1 VGAIT
6 VPASITAI
14 VLGSTNQPTRLR
26 RDLRASV
33 ADGTAF
39 SLAVGLGESYLP
51 AFVLAV
57 GLGEVT
63 AGLIATVPL
72 LVGSV
77 VQLASPRGVRRVGS
91 HRRWVLA
98 CSVVQSLSFLPLVIA
113 AILGHTSTIG
123 VLLIAALYWS
133 AGMAAGPAW
142 NAWIGRLVP
151 RTVRPRFFATRTQIT
166 QVAVMMGLLV
176 GGLVLQISAAR
187 GWPLLGFV
195 LLFAAAGVLRLISA
209 GFLAAQREADL
220 AASEDR
226 AVSIREFL
234 RRLGNGE
241 ARLLKY
247 MFVVQLVAQVA
258 GPYFTPY
265 MLREAGFSYA
275 AYVLLLAAAFAAKI
289 LAMPVFGRIAK
300 RHGPRFLLRIGGLAI
315 VPLAAL
321 WLVSTSLPFLLVVQ
335 VVAGAAWGAYEL
347 GTFLL
352 LFDTIPDDERTSI
365 LTTFNLINAAAIVG
379 GSLAGG
385 LILKVLAGGQLA
397 YMLVFAL
404 SSLGR
409 VATIPLLLKVTGL
422 KRRLVTMG
430 IRTLSVRP
438 SAGSLDAPIVAADSG
453 TTDPALA
460 GAARGLG
467 RD

>member
-1 VGAIT
+1 MSSVTASTSIDAG
-6 VPASITAI
+6 VPARGARPK
-14 VLGSTNQPTRLR
+14 LLR

-39 SLAVGLGESYLP
+39 SLTVGLGESYLP

-72 LVGSV
+72 FIGSV
-77 VQLASPRGVRRVGS
+77 VQLVSPYAVRRVGS
-91 HRRWVLA
+91 HRRWVLMCA
-98 CSVVQSLSFLPLVIA
+98 TLQSLSFLPLVIA
-113 AILGHTSTIG
+113 AVLGHISTIA

-133 AGMAAGPAW
+133 AGMATGPAW
-142 NAWIGRLVP
+142 NTWIGRLVP
-151 RTVRPRFFATRTQIT
+151 RPVRARFFATRTLIT
-166 QVAVMMGLLV
+166 QLAVMTGLLV
-176 GGLVLQISAAR
+176 GGVVLQTTTTR
-187 GWPLLGFV
+187 GLPLLGFT
-195 LLFAAAGVLRLISA
+195 LLFAAAGAFRFIST

-220 AASEDR
+220 TASDDR
-226 AVSIREFL
+226 VVSPREFL
-234 RRLGNGE
+234 RRVGNGE

-247 MFVVQLVAQVA
+247 MFIVQLATQIA

-265 MLREAGFSYA
+265 MLREAEFSYA
-275 AYVLLLAAAFAAKI
+275 AYVSLLATAFAAKM
-289 LAMPVFGRIAK
+289 LAMPAFGRLAQ
-300 RHGPRFLLRIGGLAI
+300 RFGPQRLLWIGGVGI

-335 VVAGAAWGAYEL
+335 VVAGIAWGAYEL

-352 LFDTIPDDERTSI
+352 LFDTIRDDERTSV
-365 LTTFNLINAAAIVG
+365 LTTFNLINAVAIVG

-385 LILKVLAGGQLA
+385 LLLKLLAGQQAA
-397 YMLVFAL
+397 YMLIFAL

-409 VATIPLLLKVTGL
+409 AMTIPLLFRITGIG
-422 KRRLVTMG
+422 RHPATVG

-438 SAGSLDAPIVAADSG
+438 SAGSIDAPIVASEP
-453 TTDPALA
+453 TQTCES
-460 GAARGLG
+460 ARKEKRG
-467 RD
+467 